1 MNRRNQRVRPRG
13 PFINSRVRSANKLQ
27 NNGAAPKG
35 SADPRRIK
43 LTPWWQVTLNLEK
56 LLNEHTVNAFSL
68 DDLNASLQA
77 VLGLA
82 ARPSYDYRIIRCDV
96 WGKGSSVGLRV
107 SDMAINS
114 NLYELKDTDSKN
126 HFPHVHYIWPK
137 SISAFSIG
145 SSTVPLF
152 NVINYDGQ
160 SQNVIVY
167 LQVMW
172 RPRPTN
178 PSFQVDPSWISS
190 QPTSSPSTKEVF
202 EEEVQTLKSSLS
214 ASLVCLNSF
223 TSEGVTTL
231 V

>member
-56 LLNEHTVNAFSL
+56 SLPGHSVTSFNL

-77 VLGLA
+77 VLGLSTA
-82 ARPSYDYRIIRCDV
+82 PTYDYRIIRCDV

-107 SDMAINS
+107 SDMSSNA

-126 HFPHVHYIWPK
+126 HFPHIHYIWPK

-145 SSTVPLF
+145 SSAAALF
-152 NVINYDGQ
+152 KVINYD
-160 SQNVIVY
+160 SQAQDVIVY

-172 RPRPTN
+172 RPRPSN
-178 PSFQVDPSWISS
+178 PTFQADASWISS
-190 QPTSSPSTKEVF
+190 TPSPSTKGVC
-202 EEEVQTLKSSLS
+202 EEVQTLKSSLS
-214 ASLVCLNSF
+214 ASLLNLHEQFLS
-223 TSEGVTTL
+223 SEGVTTL